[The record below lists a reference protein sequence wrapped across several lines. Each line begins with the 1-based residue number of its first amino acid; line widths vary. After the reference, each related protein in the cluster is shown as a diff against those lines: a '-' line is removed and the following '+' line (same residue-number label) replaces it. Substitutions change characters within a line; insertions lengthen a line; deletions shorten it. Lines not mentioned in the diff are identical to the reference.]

1 MIILKKHIGILFLVL
16 ALFTLGACTPKNEV
30 GESPPP
36 VEDPFENG
44 NDTQDKEDEV
54 VDPTPEKESKEVN
67 LYFANGE
74 YIETGDESLEKL
86 VVEKRIVEYG
96 DISLEERIVRELM
109 KGPEN
114 TEKISTVIPSTV
126 KLLGVEVADGTAYV
140 NFAQEGMYGSS
151 MQETFTI
158 NQIVASLLDLDSVDR
173 VQFLIDGKKAETLM
187 GHYSIEEP
195 FEGITE

>member
-44 NDTQDKEDEV
+44 NDIPDKEDEV

>member
-36 VEDPFENG
+36 VEDPVENG
-44 NDTQDKEDEV
+44 NDIQDKEDEV

-126 KLLGVEVADGTAYV
+126 RLLGVEVADGTAYV

>member
-1 MIILKKHIGILFLVL
+1 MKKYMGVLLLLLII
-16 ALFTLGACTPKNEV
+16 FTLGACAPKDEV
-30 GESPPP
+30 GETPTP
-36 VEDPFENG
+36 VEDPIENEDIG
-44 NDTQDKEDEV
+44 NEKEEV
-54 VDPTPEKESKEVN
+54 VDPTPERESKEVT

-86 VVEKRIVEYG
+86 VEEKRLVEYG
-96 DISLEERIVRELM
+96 DISLEERVVRELM

-114 TEKISTVIPSTV
+114 TEKASTVIPSTV

-140 NFAQEGMYGSS
+140 NFAQEGMYGAS

-195 FEGITE
+195 FESITE

>member
-1 MIILKKHIGILFLVL
+1 MKKYIGVLFLIL
-16 ALFTLGACTPKNEV
+16 IIFALGACAPKNEV
-30 GESPPP
+30 EDNSPQIEEPI
-36 VEDPFENG
+36 ENEA
-44 NDTQDKEDEV
+44 NIQDEEDEV
-54 VDPTPEKESKEVN
+54 VDPTPERESKEVH

-86 VVEKRIVEYG
+86 VVEKRLVEFG
-96 DISLEERIVRELM
+96 DVPLEERVVRELM

-114 TEKISTVIPSTV
+114 IENASTVIPSTV

-140 NFAQEGMYGSS
+140 NFAQEGMYGGS

-195 FEGITE
+195 FESITE